1 MNKHILAYSI
11 CLRVYSVKTT
21 FLMSLCLYDYAPY
34 FIFAGEGMN
43 VIPLFLDLSFYLHIL
58 GLIIDVSFTFNSI
71 FEYKNN
77 FIYLYCNNTVNIRV

>member
-1 MNKHILAYSI
+1 
-11 CLRVYSVKTT
+11 
-21 FLMSLCLYDYAPY
+21 
-34 FIFAGEGMN
+34 MN